1 MHAMVDNDAAFLWET
16 GALRTPPRRNETARR
31 LDTPEPSSSPP
42 GNQWVTLRD
51 AHYATG
57 IPVETLRKW
66 ARRRSVP
73 SSMEQTEYG
82 TRRMISLGDVIERAH
97 KLGRPLTPVPD
108 DERDHHGPDTA
119 AEPDPGRAEPTPEP
133 KSTPES
139 SPESETEP
147 EDQPT
152 AMAATA
158 PDPDSEPALPTEAPE
173 GTVLVPIAA
182 WDKMLIQLGN
192 LHEAG
197 QELAEAKERAAKAET
212 EAKFLRERLRDMRDA
227 QPANPPADP
236 APPATT
242 TAPVEEAAPP
252 EKMWRY
258 VYRGWTTRRKR

>member
-16 GALRTPPRRNETARR
+16 GALRTPPRRDGTESR
-31 LDTPEPSSSPP
+31 LDPPGPTSSPP
-42 GNQWVTLRD
+42 EKQWVTLRD

-97 KLGRPLTPVPD
+97 KLDRPLAPIPD
-108 DERDHHGPDTA
+108 DQRDHHEPDTA
-119 AEPDPGRAEPTPEP
+119 AKRKPHRAETAPEP
-133 KSTPES
+133 EPAPE
-139 SPESETEP
+139 PPVESETEP
-147 EDQPT
+147 EPQSTATP
-152 AMAATA
+152 AMA
-158 PDPDSEPALPTEAPE
+158 PEPYEPAPAPVAPE

-227 QPANPPADP
+227 QPVSPPADS
-236 APPATT
+236 APPTTT

>member
-16 GALRTPPRRNETARR
+16 GAIRTPPRPDEPARR
-31 LDTPEPSSSPP
+31 LDPPEPSASPP
-42 GNQWVTLRD
+42 DKQWVTLRD

-82 TRRMISLGDVIERAH
+82 TRRMISLGDVIERAQ

-108 DERDHHGPDTA
+108 DQRDQHEPATAAEPSPERAKTAPDPGPTPEPPAESKPEPEPVHAAVPETA
-119 AEPDPGRAEPTPEP
+119 AEPDV
-133 KSTPES
+133 
-139 SPESETEP
+139 
-147 EDQPT
+147 
-152 AMAATA
+152 
-158 PDPDSEPALPTEAPE
+158 EPALPTAAPE

-182 WDKMLIQLGN
+182 WDRMLIQLGN

-212 EAKFLRERLRDMRDA
+212 EAKFLRERLREMRDA
-227 QPANPPADP
+227 QPVNPPAEP
-236 APPATT
+236 APAANTPTPAEV
-242 TAPVEEAAPP
+242 APPP

-258 VYRGWTTRRKR
+258 VYRGWSRRRKA

>member
-1 MHAMVDNDAAFLWET
+1 MHAMVDNDAAFLWES
-16 GALRTPPRRNETARR
+16 GALRTPPRRGEPERR
-31 LDTPEPSSSPP
+31 LDAPEPSPRPP
-42 GNQWVTLRD
+42 GKQWVTLRD

-82 TRRMISLGDVIERAH
+82 TRRMVSLGDVIERAH

-108 DERDHHGPDTA
+108 DQRDQHESDAAAEPNPDRAKAAPEPEPTPEPSAEPETEPEPEPTATEQTA
-119 AEPDPGRAEPTPEP
+119 AEPDVETTP
-133 KSTPES
+133 
-139 SPESETEP
+139 
-147 EDQPT
+147 
-152 AMAATA
+152 
-158 PDPDSEPALPTEAPE
+158 PTEAPE

-197 QELAEAKERAAKAET
+197 RELAEAKERAAKAET
-212 EAKFLRERLRDMRDA
+212 EAKFLRERLREVRDT
-227 QPANPPADP
+227 QPVNRPADP
-236 APPATT
+236 TPPAPT
-242 TAPVEEAAPP
+242 TAPVEVAAPP

-258 VYRGWTTRRKR
+258 VYRGWSRRRRT

>member
-16 GALRTPPRRNETARR
+16 GALRTPPRRDASETR
-31 LDTPEPSSSPP
+31 LDAPEPATSPP
-42 GNQWVTLRD
+42 GRQWVTLRD

-82 TRRMISLGDVIERAH
+82 TRRMISLGHVIERAH
-97 KLGRPLTPVPD
+97 KLGRPLTPIPE
-108 DERDHHGPDTA
+108 DERDHHEPGAA
-119 AEPDPGRAEPTPEP
+119 AEPNPDRAETGTDPEPTPKPLAEPEIEPEP
-133 KSTPES
+133 KPAAMPETAAK
-139 SPESETEP
+139 PEVE
-147 EDQPT
+147 
-152 AMAATA
+152 AALPAVA
-158 PDPDSEPALPTEAPE
+158 PD

-197 QELAEAKERAAKAET
+197 RELAEAKERAAKAET
-212 EAKFLRERLRDMRDA
+212 EAKFLRERLREMRDV
-227 QPANPPADP
+227 QPVSPPADP
-236 APPATT
+236 APPAT
-242 TAPVEEAAPP
+242 APTPAEVAAPP

-258 VYRGWTTRRKR
+258 VYRGWSRRRKA